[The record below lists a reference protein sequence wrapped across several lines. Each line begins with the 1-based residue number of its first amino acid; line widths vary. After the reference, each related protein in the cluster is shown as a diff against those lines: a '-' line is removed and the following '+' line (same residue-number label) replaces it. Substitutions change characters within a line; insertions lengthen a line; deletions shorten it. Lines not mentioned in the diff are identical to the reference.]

1 MWAMPENDMTVMGF
15 DFGMRHIGI
24 AVGQTITRTAEALT
38 SISAQ
43 QGIPD
48 WKQIEKLIAEWKPD
62 ALVVG
67 LPLQMDDSEQTVT
80 RHARRFAQKL
90 KQRFHLPVY
99 DEDERLTTV
108 EAREKL
114 FSQGGYRALTK
125 KAIDSMAAKL
135 ILESWLQHS

>member
-1 MWAMPENDMTVMGF
+1 MPENNITVMGF

-38 SISAQ
+38 SVSAQ

-48 WKQIEKLIAEWKPD
+48 WKEIEKLIAEWKPD

-67 LPLQMDDSEQTVT
+67 LPLNMDGTEQPITL
-80 RHARRFAQKL
+80 HARRFVQKL
-90 KQRFHLPVY
+90 KGRFHLPVY
-99 DEDERLTTV
+99 DEDERLSTV
-108 EAREKL
+108 EAREKI

-135 ILESWLQHS
+135 ILESWLNHL